1 MELSDELAT
10 VCGVAFLAHE
20 EQCPWCDMGRGDEGI
35 LRLCKPGRE
44 LFGTWLLATLNT
56 PEEAVIL

>member
-20 EQCPWCDMGRGDEGI
+20 EQCPWCDMARSDDGI
-35 LRLCKPGRE
+35 LRLCAPGRG
-44 LFGTWLLATLNT
+44 LFGTWLLASLNES
-56 PEEAVIL
+56 EEAIA